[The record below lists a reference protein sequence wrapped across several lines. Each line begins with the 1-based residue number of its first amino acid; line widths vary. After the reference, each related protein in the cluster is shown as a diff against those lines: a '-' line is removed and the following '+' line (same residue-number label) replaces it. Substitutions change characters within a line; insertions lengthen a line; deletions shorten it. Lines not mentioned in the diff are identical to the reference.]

1 MCLDESPTQWSRA
14 TCCGA
19 SYCAVHDEDGDEFVG
34 HGLWSRLYGCP
45 ACRAKPEFEL
55 FVYAH
60 YKFSLELKTREGV
73 DNTFNKLRIDLDD
86 RSGRRVAASFR
97 RGDRRD
103 FDETVVKI
111 VTDFLFARRHTNA
124 LAEEFVGRNSNSVP
138 TVRAVTDASE
148 NGVFDLVSD
157 EADEAD
163 ETYQANTKRV
173 VVYSGA
179 FLDHPE
185 MTAYVWRLVTS

>member
-1 MCLDESPTQWSRA
+1 M
-14 TCCGA
+14 
-19 SYCAVHDEDGDEFVG
+19 
-34 HGLWSRLYGCP
+34 
-45 ACRAKPEFEL
+45 
-55 FVYAH
+55 YAH
-60 YKFSLELKTREGV
+60 DKFFLELKTRDDV
-73 DNTFNKLRIDLDD
+73 DNGFNKLRIEVDD

-124 LAEEFVGRNSNSVP
+124 LAEEFVGRDSTSVP

-157 EADEAD
+157 EADE
-163 ETYQANTKRV
+163 TYEANTNRV
-173 VVYSGA
+173 VVYSGR
-179 FLDHPE
+179 FFDQPE
-185 MTAYVWRLVTS
+185 TTAHVWRLVTA